1 MKTISFI
8 ILILNLIN
16 LISLKEENRNLS
28 GLVYE
33 VSIGPNLTKI
43 KMLLSTSTIN
53 NTLFSNSNRKYA
65 YEIQA
70 KRNKSLLID
79 TLTINEVPIP
89 NFKFQLDI
97 DPTDY
102 NDASIQG
109 QFGFGLNLKGENDLI
124 ELLYKEKIIFQREVI
139 IGPQIIL
146 DTYLVT
152 DKYYF
157 GNLTDRDDL
166 DPKYQGAWVTELS
179 HILTGT
185 SKKELYWN
193 NTEEINGRA
202 ILDSS
207 SKYIFLPE
215 NYVDLLLDIWN
226 LNLTLCPVV
235 ENEEKTNQ
243 YIKCTKVP
251 KDYFAN
257 IKPIYFIIDGY
268 AFLLTAEDL
277 FENLGNDNY
286 ASYIRFRHETNNIW
300 TFGYPFFRKYKVWM
314 KYDKKLIGFNGEN
327 IIDFSKEYKK
337 WRLENDSLLNKTSN
351 DKKIVVIGAVM
362 GSMILLTILYCLI
375 KSYKTEN
382 SSQSSKFIEEQ
393 KFA

>member
-8 ILILNLIN
+8 ILFLNLIN

-166 DPKYQGAWVTELS
+166 DPKY
-179 HILTGT
+179 
-185 SKKELYWN
+185 
-193 NTEEINGRA
+193 
-202 ILDSS
+202 
-207 SKYIFLPE
+207 
-215 NYVDLLLDIWN
+215 
-226 LNLTLCPVV
+226 
-235 ENEEKTNQ
+235 
-243 YIKCTKVP
+243 
-251 KDYFAN
+251 
-257 IKPIYFIIDGY
+257 
-268 AFLLTAEDL
+268 
-277 FENLGNDNY
+277 
-286 ASYIRFRHETNNIW
+286 HE
-300 TFGYPFFRKYKVWM
+300 
-314 KYDKKLIGFNGEN
+314 
-327 IIDFSKEYKK
+327 
-337 WRLENDSLLNKTSN
+337 
-351 DKKIVVIGAVM
+351 A
-362 GSMILLTILYCLI
+362 
-375 KSYKTEN
+375 
-382 SSQSSKFIEEQ
+382 
-393 KFA
+393 